1 MAQWVGQLQLE
12 KLETPLFATGLLVAI
27 LWLLKARRNSV
38 AAQNN
43 EPPVLPYWIPWLG
56 NALSYAFGSE
66 KVFSAA
72 RYVLQNDIPLDI
84 HSTRHSRIYT
94 PGQGPVSI
102 VLGGKTVYVRLV
114 LNG

>member
-1 MAQWVGQLQLE
+1 MAQWAGQLQLE
-12 KLETPLFATGLLVAI
+12 RLETPLVATGLLVAI

-56 NALSYAFGSE
+56 NALSYASGSE
-66 KVFSAA
+66 KVFRAA
-72 RYVLQNDIPLDI
+72 RYVLRSDILRGI
-84 HSTRHSRIYT
+84 HSTRHSRNYT

-102 VLGGKTVYVRLV
+102 VLGGQTVYVRLV
-114 LNG
+114 LNS